1 MAKVSTEE
9 VLRFLNANGGKSSRE
24 LCARFSV
31 SQPTMSRLLSS
42 LSRNVVCAGRG
53 PRSRYFSCREQAAIP
68 IFRVNEQGFVA
79 ELGQLSVLHGGFL
92 FNTETEMPAFAEGDF
107 RDGIFESLPWFLH
120 EMRPQGYLGRA
131 IARALRAADGFSR
144 SPQDWDDDAIL
155 RYLLR
160 YGGDE
165 PGALI
170 VGEYSRERFLSASSN
185 TVPERERERAYV
197 ALAENALGG
206 GMPGS
211 SAAGEQPKFVT
222 AVSDG
227 NGRVRH
233 VIVKFSGSRDLPAEE
248 RRADLLIAE
257 YWAGEVL
264 REAGIPVPEA
274 ELVFADGRC
283 FLESER
289 IDRCGARGRRWT
301 CSLASIEPAL
311 IGSGSASWRGMVC
324 AGVSA
329 GIFSRETLERVI
341 AVENFGRAIGN
352 DDMHWGNLSFMVS
365 DRFPFTPAPIY
376 DMLPMSYRVRADSS
390 FPQRALSLFA
400 PDELSARMAK
410 QFWERV
416 AGDARISCG
425 FRSIAKEHCLAISC

>member
-1 MAKVSTEE
+1 MAKVSIEG
-9 VLRFLNANGGKSSRE
+9 VLSFLNASGGKSSRE

-42 LSRNVVCAGRG
+42 LSRNVVCVGRG
-53 PRSRYFSCREQAAIP
+53 PRSRYFSLREQAAIP
-68 IFRVNEQGFVA
+68 IFRVNEQGFVV
-79 ELGQLSVLHGGFL
+79 ELGELSVLHGGFL
-92 FNTETEMPAFAEGDF
+92 FNPATEIPSLSEGDF

-131 IARALRAADGFSR
+131 ITRALGSEGGFPQ

-170 VGEYSRERFLSASSN
+170 VGEYSRERFLSGSTNAVSESD
-185 TVPERERERAYV
+185 RERAY
-197 ALAENALGG
+197 ATLAENALAGR
-206 GMPGS
+206 MPGS

-227 NGRVRH
+227 NGRARQ
-233 VIVKFSGSRDLPAEE
+233 VIVKFSGNLDLPAEE

-264 REAGIPVPEA
+264 RDAGIPVPAA

-289 IDRCGARGRRWT
+289 IDRVGARGRRWT

-311 IGSGSASWRGMVC
+311 IGSGCTSWRGMVS
-324 AGVSA
+324 AGVSM
-329 GIFSRETLERVI
+329 GIFSRKTLEQVI

-352 DDMHWGNLSFMVS
+352 DDMHWGNLSFMVA
-365 DRFPFTPAPIY
+365 DRFPFVMAPIY
-376 DMLPMSYRVRADSS
+376 DMLPMAYRVRADSS
-390 FPQRALSLFA
+390 FPQRALRLFA

-416 AGDARISCG
+416 SDDTRISRG
-425 FRSIAKEHCLAISC
+425 FRSIAKEHASAIDA